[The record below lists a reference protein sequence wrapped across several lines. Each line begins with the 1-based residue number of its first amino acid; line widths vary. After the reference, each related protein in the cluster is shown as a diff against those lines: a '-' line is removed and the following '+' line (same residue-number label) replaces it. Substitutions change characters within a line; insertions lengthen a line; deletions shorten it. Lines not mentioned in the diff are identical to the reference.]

1 MSDFI
6 TIANKTYTYDSGV
19 TYVQFDLFFT
29 ASTIAGSKIEGA
41 VIDLDYNSSS
51 VSVGD
56 SGVNSPTYGTVVIKP
71 IWKAVEFNPANGK
84 IAMAADTGASNPI
97 ISTGGKTLSVTLV
110 VSGNVTDFPVSL
122 QTNASSGVNY
132 ITTADTVKHEFDG
145 GVMVIPPP
153 SLADVVVD
161 LMSSSDSGTLA
172 TDDIT
177 NVITPTV
184 TVNLT
189 GKTLTEG
196 HILKIV
202 DTSNSNTVVGSY
214 IITAQDVSSA
224 LASKDI
230 TLSTLSGGVHAL
242 KAQFSSSSGT
252 TVGTASATATTV
264 TVDTAAPAS
273 LASVVVDLK
282 STSDSGSS
290 TTDDIT
296 NAITPTVTVTL
307 TGKTLVTGDIVQIID
322 TSNGNAVVGTHTVT
336 SQEATSGITTQDIT
350 LSTLVA
356 GVHALKAQ
364 LIDLAGNAGT
374 VSTTA
379 TTVTV
384 DTTKPVFTS
393 SATGSVNENAN
404 VATIIYTASATD
416 NSTTLTY
423 SLSGTDANLLNI
435 NPDTGAVTLKN
446 SADYESSQKS
456 YSFTVSASDGA
467 NSEDKSIVVSVTD
480 VNEAPTAV
488 ALNNKTTSIAENT
501 STTTHIKVADIA
513 VTDDAPG
520 TNSVTLSGADAN
532 SFEVVGTALY
542 LKAGETLNYEAKN
555 SYAVTVNVADSTVA
569 GSSAVTSNYTLT
581 VTDVNEAP
589 TAVALNNAITSM
601 AENTSTTTHLKV
613 ADIAITDDVP
623 GTNAVT
629 LSGADAN
636 SFEVV
641 GTALYLKAGE
651 TLNYEAKNSYAV
663 TVNVADSTVAGSSAV
678 TSNYTLTKTDV
689 NEAPAAVALNNATT
703 SIAENTNTTT
713 HIKVAEIAITDDAL
727 TSNNAVTLSGTD
739 ANSFEVVGT
748 ALYLKAGE
756 TLNYE
761 AKNSYAVTV
770 NVADS
775 TVTGSSAVTTN
786 YALTVTDVNEAP
798 TAVALNN
805 ATTSIAENTSTTT
818 HIKVAEIAIT
828 DDALT
833 SNNAVTLSGADA
845 NSFEVVGTALHLKAG
860 ETLDYEAKNS
870 YAVTVNVADSTVNG
884 SSAVTT
890 NYTLTVTNVND
901 PHTGTATVSGQPA
914 VGATLTADISTLGD
928 QDGLN
933 NIAYQWQAN
942 GLDING
948 ATSSTL
954 VLDAAQTNLPIT
966 VKVTYTDS
974 FGNTTVTS
982 AEKLWNQP
990 PAISVTNATVSLAE
1004 NAAAGEIGIQAT
1016 ATDAENDP
1024 VTLSLV
1030 SPVNG
1035 TNDRLFTM
1043 DSSGNISLTAA
1054 GAAAL
1059 NYESSDKSY
1068 TLTVTASD
1076 AAHTGAS
1083 ATTKTVTVNITDV
1096 NEAPTAVALNN
1107 LITSIAENTS
1117 TTTHLKV
1124 ADIAITDD
1132 APGINA
1138 VTLSGADANSF
1149 EVVGTALYLKAGETL
1164 NYEAKNSYAVT
1175 VNVADSTVAGSSAV
1189 TTNYALTVT
1198 DVNEAPTAVVLN
1210 NAITSIA
1217 ENTSTTTHIKVAD
1230 IAVTDD
1236 APGTNAVTLSGT
1248 DASRFEVVGTALYLK
1263 AGETLNY
1270 EAKNSYAVTVNVAD
1284 STVAGSSAVTSN
1296 YTLTVTDVNEAPT
1309 AVALNNATTSIAE
1322 NTSTSTH
1329 IKVADIAV
1337 TDDAP
1342 GTNAVTLS
1350 GADASRFEVVGTA
1363 LSLKA
1368 GETLNYEAKN
1378 SYAVTVNVADSSVN
1392 GSSAVTSNYTLTVTD
1407 VNEAPTAVALNNTTT
1422 SIAENT
1428 STTTHIKVADIAI
1441 TDDAPGTNAVT
1452 LTGADVNSFE
1462 IVGTELYL
1470 KAGVTL
1476 NYEAKNSYAVTVNVA
1491 DSSVN
1496 GSSAVTSN
1504 YTLTVTDV
1512 NEAPTAVALNNATTN
1527 IAENTSTTTHI
1538 KVADIA
1544 ITDDAPGTNAVTLT
1558 GADVNSFEIV
1568 GTELFLK
1575 AGATLNY
1582 EATKNSYAVTVNVA
1596 DSTVAGS
1603 SAVTSNYTLTVTD
1616 VNEAP
1621 TAVALNNATT
1631 SIAENTSTTTHI
1643 KVADIAVTDDALVS
1657 NNAVTLTGADA
1668 NSFEVVG
1675 TALYLK
1681 AGETLNYE
1689 AKQSYVLTVNVADST
1704 VTGSSAV
1711 TTNYALTVT
1720 DVNEAPSAVVFNNAT
1735 TSIAENT
1742 STTTHIK
1749 VADIAVTDDAL
1760 GTNTVTLSGT
1770 DANSFEVVGTE
1781 LYLKAGETL
1790 NYEAPK
1796 NSYAV
1801 TVNVAD
1807 SSVNGSSAVTTPYTL
1822 NVTNVNDLPT
1832 GLTIDGT
1839 LTEGQTVEA
1848 KGVADEDGL
1857 GSTFY
1862 YQWKAGSDVI
1872 AGATSNTLL
1881 LDSSQVGKAITVK
1894 VSYTDGHGTPE
1905 SISTATTANVAAS
1918 FKGVALDGYL
1928 SNALVWVDSNPDG
1941 KLNWNDTN
1949 SNNIWDQG
1957 ETATESWTITDASGQ
1972 FSGLVG
1978 TGKIMM
1984 TGNPVTNTTTN
1995 LSGTQT
2001 RDISTGKP
2009 FTGSYSAPA
2018 GSTVVNPLTT
2028 LVVAEMA
2035 RSTSDASTAAAS
2047 VKTALGLDTIQ
2058 NLDLTTYDALAETV
2072 KTGGD
2077 DASAI
2082 KVQSAATQVANIMDI
2097 ATSVAEGAS
2106 STKTATEIAQSV
2118 ATSLMT
2124 TANSGTLD
2132 VTNTTVINDAITDTV
2147 AGVDAAVVSSIADAS
2162 AAVNSK
2168 ISSISNGS
2176 GTTAETLTQIVAAQL
2191 VAQET
2196 LAGQAK
2202 SAVQTTNTGAVT
2214 VSAGN
2219 IDQAVTDKVDSVKTI
2234 IPNYLPTGEVTIKG
2248 AVTQGH
2254 TLTVSNTLADID
2266 VIPTDAIHYQWLE
2279 NGDPVSGATG
2289 LTYTLTANDVDKLIS
2304 VVASYT
2310 DGAGHSNSKVSS
2322 ASPVLAQH
2330 APTGSVTITGT
2341 VINGHALVA
2350 SHNIVDADGPGSII
2364 YQWYSGS
2371 TAISEATLGNT
2382 LGLSNA
2388 QEGDA
2393 ISVKASYV
2401 DGHGTAESVSS
2412 DTIPYG
2418 ATLSEITHVTTVNE
2432 LNNALGNL
2440 LMAFPSSDFTI
2451 GTDVE
2456 EGIAAYYNSL
2466 ATATDVVVRSVIVTA
2481 AGTLDV
2487 SASAHE
2493 ALVIDITAVPPD
2505 SVLNLNNVDFA
2516 IIIGNPG
2523 NVTIR
2528 GGAGNNI
2535 VFAGSGHQDIVLGTG
2550 DDILHGGD
2558 GDDNIASLD
2567 GIDQLYGDADND
2579 TLTGGT
2585 GNDTLYGGA
2594 GDDTAVFSGNFA
2606 DYTISFNKNNSSYTL
2621 HDNTDNR
2628 DGEDVVTGVEYFKF
2642 GSSDPVPVDITD
2654 PTLESVN
2661 PGNAATAVAVGS
2673 NIVFTFSENV
2683 VNGGGIEVH
2692 AGSATGAVVQAS
2704 ATVSGKI
2711 LTIDPVS
2718 DLSNSTHYYV
2728 TFADGSI
2735 HDLYGHSYAG
2745 TTYDFTTADPYA
2757 AQDGNGRPSPEAVLA
2772 GVGGL
2777 GLLAWILF

>member
-613 ADIAITDDVP
+613 ADIAVTDDAP

-678 TSNYTLTKTDV
+678 TSNYTLTITDV

-1378 SYAVTVNVADSSVN
+1378 SYAVTVNVADS
-1392 GSSAVTSNYTLTVTD
+1392 TV
-1407 VNEAPTAVALNNTTT
+1407 A
-1422 SIAENT
+1422 
-1428 STTTHIKVADIAI
+1428 
-1441 TDDAPGTNAVT
+1441 
-1452 LTGADVNSFE
+1452 
-1462 IVGTELYL
+1462 
-1470 KAGVTL
+1470 
-1476 NYEAKNSYAVTVNVA
+1476 
-1491 DSSVN
+1491 